1 MHLNHRCR
9 QLRQQELAAQS
20 ASQPPGAAGGGAG
33 DAADADVDMEAA
45 DDGDSDGSSSKRRR
59 KGRGRG
65 RRRVNGRGRGSTG
78 KSRSRSRSRS
88 RSGAGAGG
96 QGSSQGGQGKK
107 RALSYE
113 QIIALRK
120 QVAGQYRG
128 VQTRRHFF
136 VIRIMVNGESRQHG
150 QFETPEEAAHA
161 YDKYAKKAFGDRYA
175 CKQPHALLLCGCRC

>member
-20 ASQPPGAAGGGAG
+20 ASQPPGAAAAGAS

-65 RRRVNGRGRGSTG
+65 RRRVNGRGRGSKG

-88 RSGAGAGG
+88 RSGAGG

-150 QFETPEEAAHA
+150 QFETPEAAAHA

-175 CKQPHALLLCGCRC
+175 CKQPRALLGGWRC